1 MKPDQQSEV
10 RTVAERDLDKL
21 LRDVDDEGR
30 LVLSARRLP
39 GGKVQLF
46 IGLMPRKRR
55 RRAKGGTPTVEKPTP
70 SGTSTS
76 DHCFSE
82 SQKS

>member
-1 MKPDQQSEV
+1 MSTTTETETRTISEQ
-10 RTVAERDLDKL
+10 DLDRL

-30 LVLSARRLP
+30 LVLTARRL
-39 GGKVQLF
+39 GNGRVALT
-46 IGLMPRKRR
+46 IGRGPAARRESPRKRR
-55 RRAKGGTPTVEKPTP
+55 YG
-70 SGTSTS
+70 SGLSTS